1 MALSLLFSAR
11 KDRRIRFYGKFLTAF
26 KFQLGR
32 SRRQTKIA
40 LPLHNDDLLPERN
53 YTISCGW
60 EKNVVEGAKDEK
72 HKITKIISAQ
82 LVIEVFT

>member
-1 MALSLLFSAR
+1 MALSVLFSAR
-11 KDRRIRFYGKFLTAF
+11 KDQRIRFYCKFLTAF

-32 SRRQTKIA
+32 SRRKTNIV

-53 YTISCGW
+53 YTISLGW

-72 HKITKIISAQ
+72 YKITKIISARG
-82 LVIEVFT
+82 